1 MTKKCLLVSP
11 DFPPP
16 LIGGSLVYIS
26 TLVNNSKDSFDIIT
40 SLTKNKKD
48 EVIEI
53 PDKILRS
60 SFIVDSSNPTRFKLL
75 KMYFYIFFLIPF
87 MVFRTPY
94 KAIIANSGVIGNSI
108 LIFLGKLLKIK
119 VICIAYGEELNVPL
133 KSKTFKNIL
142 KKNLIKFFYKRAT
155 GFIVVC
161 HFCKNLLTNNFGI
174 ENNKIDVVAS
184 CLSLKKFSE
193 KLNISK
199 KKNSI
204 LSVGRLIERKGFHL
218 LIMSVLRLREKI
230 ENLTLTIV
238 GQGPKRESLTKIIHE
253 NNASDFILLQTE
265 IDDEKLKLIYETSEL
280 FVLANHELKNGD
292 TEGCPSVFSE
302 AMLYELPSIGGKYA
316 GVETA
321 IINNENG
328 LVIDM
333 KSESALDKAI
343 LQILRNKSLRD
354 NFILNGKKKLLRD
367 HHPEVV
373 GKQFEKSIERFL
385 NDKPAVDFQKKFNSS
400 TPSINI

>member
-1 MTKKCLLVSP
+1 LVSP

-265 IDDEKLKLIYETSEL
+265 VDDEKLKLIYETSEL